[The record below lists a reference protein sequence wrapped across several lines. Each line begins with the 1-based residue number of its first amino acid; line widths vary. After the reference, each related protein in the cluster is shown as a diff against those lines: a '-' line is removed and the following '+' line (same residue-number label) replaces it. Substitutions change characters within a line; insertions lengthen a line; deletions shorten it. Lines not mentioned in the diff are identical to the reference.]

1 MTRDPDPENDIS
13 PIFLASD
20 HSFRSEY
27 WEDWSLMRNDEAPEI
42 FGHMQGN
49 NISAS
54 LETVRCH
61 KKLFLRVVYCGCQF
75 AHKRSQSG
83 RPNRICRLFPNDRC
97 HRRLR
102 RKKWFFRKGSS
113 VIQIYWNNKFL
124 IFYISFSLRNSIHL
138 WEQENKRLI
147 DQKSFLEE
155 RNRQLEDRLKIRS
168 DKLDVTDE
176 TKKKYEE
183 ELKASKITIKGETQ
197 WSNFICVIFLSS
209 LKS

>member
-1 MTRDPDPENDIS
+1 MTTDPDLENDILM
-13 PIFLASD
+13 IFLASD

-49 NISAS
+49 NLSAS

-102 RKKWFFRKGSS
+102 RKK
-113 VIQIYWNNKFL
+113 
-124 IFYISFSLRNSIHL
+124 
-138 WEQENKRLI
+138 
-147 DQKSFLEE
+147 
-155 RNRQLEDRLKIRS
+155 
-168 DKLDVTDE
+168 
-176 TKKKYEE
+176 
-183 ELKASKITIKGETQ
+183 
-197 WSNFICVIFLSS
+197 
-209 LKS
+209 